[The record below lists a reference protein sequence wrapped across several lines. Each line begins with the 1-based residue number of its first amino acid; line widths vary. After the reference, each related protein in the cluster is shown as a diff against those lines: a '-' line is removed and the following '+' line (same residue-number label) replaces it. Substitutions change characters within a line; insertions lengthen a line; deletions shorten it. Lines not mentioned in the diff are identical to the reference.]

1 MTDAITIKTID
12 KTDAIDQRLWDG
24 LANPKGDVYN
34 PFLRFDFFDALEKSG
49 SAVHETG
56 WQPCHLIAENP
67 EKEII
72 GIVPNYLKSH
82 SQGEYVFDHAWADAY
97 YRHGLDYYPKLQA
110 CVPFTP
116 ATGRRLLTN
125 NQPDTQKML
134 VSGLQQVTQKLDFS
148 SAHITFCTEQE
159 AESASQLGWIK
170 RHGQQ
175 FHFNNDG
182 FERFDDFLACLASRK
197 RKDIRKERAQA
208 QKDLD
213 IQWKTGSDITEADWD
228 IFFDFYMDT
237 GERKWGTP
245 YLTRSFFSLIG
256 QSMSED
262 ILLILAYE
270 NGKAIAAALNF
281 IGSDCLYGRYWG
293 CNCFRPALHFELCY
307 YQAIDYAIAHKLARV
322 EAGAQG
328 AHKIARG
335 YSPTQTYSAHYIA
348 DPRFCDAIDHFVM
361 SETEHIE
368 MENRYLSQRTPFKK
382 SP

>member
-1 MTDAITIKTID
+1 M
-12 KTDAIDQRLWDG
+12 
-24 LANPKGDVYN
+24 
-34 PFLRFDFFDALEKSG
+34 
-49 SAVHETG
+49 
-56 WQPCHLIAENP
+56 
-67 EKEII
+67 
-72 GIVPNYLKSH
+72 
-82 SQGEYVFDHAWADAY
+82 
-97 YRHGLDYYPKLQA
+97 KLQ
-110 CVPFTP
+110 
-116 ATGRRLLTN
+116 LTCSVDSFN
-125 NQPDTQKML
+125 HN
-134 VSGLQQVTQKLDFS
+134 LQ
-148 SAHITFCTEQE
+148 
-159 AESASQLGWIK
+159 
-170 RHGQQ
+170 
-175 FHFNNDG
+175 
-182 FERFDDFLACLASRK
+182 
-197 RKDIRKERAQA
+197 KDI
-208 QKDLD
+208 D
-213 IQWKTGSDITEADWD
+213 IQWKTGSEITEVDWD

-307 YQAIDYAIAHKLARV
+307 YQAIDYAIAHKLSRV

-348 DPRFCDAIDHFVM
+348 DPRFCDAIDHFVT

-368 MENRYLSQRTPFKK
+368 MENRYLSERTPFKK